1 MKTFKRLFDI
11 KDLITWSNRDEAECG
26 KQYYFGNSIREL
38 EYNTE
43 NKIVRELTS
52 IDDRQFDPF
61 ISHTTYYSCILPID
75 KVIDT
80 VKD

>member
-1 MKTFKRLFDI
+1 MVSITILICIIFSGYISQNNEATNKT
-11 KDLITWSNRDEAECG
+11 N
-26 KQYYFGNSIREL
+26 

-61 ISHTTYYSCILPID
+61 ISFLTCYSCILPID

-80 VKD
+80 VDD